1 MLALYVVPVAIRSDP
16 DAVLV
21 VVVIIWLSCSPGP
34 VRQGE
39 VHSSAVNPLV
49 PLSLIE
55 EVGQPNPSPSLPC
68 QIMEDVQLLLRVDR
82 GHLSS
87 TSLTVQQG
95 VEKVSRGGNEVDAVP
110 PVVRVVVVTA
120 RGTAVS

>member
-1 MLALYVVPVAIRSDP
+1 MLARYVVPATIRSDP

-21 VVVIIWLSCSPGP
+21 VVVIIWLSYSPA
-34 VRQGE
+34 GE
-39 VHSSAVNPLV
+39 VHSSAVNPLG
-49 PLSLIE
+49 PLVLIE
-55 EVGQPNPSPSLPC
+55 EVRQPNPSPSLPC
-68 QIMEDVQLLLRVDR
+68 QIMEDVQFLLRVDR

-95 VEKVSRGGNEVDAVP
+95 VEKVSRGGDEVDAVP

>member
-1 MLALYVVPVAIRSDP
+1 MMLARYVVPATIRSDP

-21 VVVIIWLSCSPGP
+21 IVVIIWLSCSPA
-34 VRQGE
+34 GE
-39 VHSSAVNPLV
+39 VHSSAVNPLG
-49 PLSLIE
+49 PLVLIE
-55 EVGQPNPSPSLPC
+55 EVRQPNPSPSLPC

-95 VEKVSRGGNEVDAVP
+95 VEKVSRGGDEVDAVP

-120 RGTAVS
+120 RGTPVS